1 VGKHFMSLNNQH
13 VKNEQEFATMH
24 VKGYVIDQVNTNLHT
39 KKKKKVFS
47 ICDNF
52 PPFTTMTLTYRL

>member
-1 VGKHFMSLNNQH
+1 MSLNNQH

-39 KKKKKVFS
+39 KKKGKFFQFVTIFH
-47 ICDNF
+47 
-52 PPFTTMTLTYRL
+52 LLQQ